1 MKKIFGLLS
10 LLFVLIILSGC
21 DIKNNNQVSS
31 AAVPSSSL
39 DKAKMEMRDVKRI
52 SDLKSI
58 QNGLEFY
65 YSDNQT
71 FPEDLKIIS
80 TKYALSLD
88 DPSGVP
94 YKFKKSND
102 NYQLCFVLELGYGKF
117 KKGES
122 CFDKIN
128 KM

>member
-1 MKKIFGLLS
+1 MKKTCGLLCV
-10 LLFVLIILSGC
+10 LFVLIILTGC
-21 DIKNNNQVSS
+21 DIKNKNQVSS
-31 AAVPSSSL
+31 SAVPSSSL
-39 DKAKMEMRDVKRI
+39 DKANMEMRDVKRI
-52 SDLKSI
+52 IDLKSI

-71 FPEDLKIIS
+71 FPEDLNIIS
-80 TKYALSLD
+80 TKYALSLN
-88 DPSGVP
+88 DPLGTP
-94 YKFKKSND
+94 YKFKKLND